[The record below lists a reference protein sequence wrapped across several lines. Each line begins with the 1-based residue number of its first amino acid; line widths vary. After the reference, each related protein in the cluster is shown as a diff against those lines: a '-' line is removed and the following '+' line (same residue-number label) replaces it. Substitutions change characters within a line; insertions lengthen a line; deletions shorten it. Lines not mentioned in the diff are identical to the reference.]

1 MSSELRVDKIVP
13 TDGVPTGG
21 GGGIV
26 QVKQIQHSTSV
37 KYTTNSFTSGLNSD
51 NSTANFSITITPK
64 FATSK
69 ILLSFTSMCDNN
81 QSNQRVYITMFRSI
95 GGGGASNIV
104 GGRGLVEL
112 WNPDQRI
119 QSTCMVQYLD
129 SPNTTQAV
137 TYTVYGYVHS
147 GGGSGGSFYLG
158 LYDNQKFMHAMEVSA

>member
-13 TDGVPTGG
+13 VDGVPTGG

-37 KYTTNSFTSGLNSD
+37 DYSTNSFSAGTSSGG
-51 NSTANFSITITPK
+51 NFAITITPK

-69 ILLSFTSMCDNN
+69 ILLSFTSMYDLN
-81 QSNQRVYITMFRSI
+81 QGNQIVYITMFRSI
-95 GGGGASNIV
+95 GGGTASNIV

-119 QSTCMVQYLD
+119 QAVANAQYLD
-129 SPNTTQAV
+129 SPNTTQEI
-137 TYTVYGYVHS
+137 TYTMYAQVSTGN
-147 GGGSGGSFYLG
+147 FYLG
-158 LYDNQKFMHAMEVSA
+158 LYNNQKWMQAMEVSA

>member
-13 TDGVPTGG
+13 VDGVPTGG

-37 KYTTNSFTSGLNSD
+37 DYSTNSFSAGTSSGG
-51 NSTANFSITITPK
+51 NFAITITPK

-69 ILLSFTSMCDNN
+69 ILVSFTSMYDLNAA
-81 QSNQRVYITMFRSI
+81 NQRVFITMFRSI
-95 GGGGASNIV
+95 GGGTASNIV

-119 QSTCMVQYLD
+119 QAVANAQYLD
-129 SPNTTQAV
+129 SPNTTQQI
-137 TYTVYGYVHS
+137 TYTMYAQVSS
-147 GGGSGGSFYLG
+147 GNFYLG
-158 LYDNQKFMHAMEVSA
+158 LYNNQKWMQAMEVSA